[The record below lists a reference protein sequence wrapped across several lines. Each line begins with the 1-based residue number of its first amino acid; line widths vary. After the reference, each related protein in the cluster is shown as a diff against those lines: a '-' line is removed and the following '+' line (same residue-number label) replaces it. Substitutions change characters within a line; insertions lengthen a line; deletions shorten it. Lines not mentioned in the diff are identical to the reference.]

1 MPKIFLVA
9 QQAEAIREWVGKVD
23 LVVAEYYGK
32 LSFPEIGSFDVLVST
47 PEAFRMRQKT
57 KEGLRWSSICLLVFD
72 EVHHV
77 LKDDPYRKIALD
89 LKRHRSVGSLGTEV
103 QIVGLTAM
111 LTYAVTPAKIKA
123 SKERLCQELAIEAM
137 PNINHKGGPTE
148 RWLPRWSGRTNRG
161 QGSS

>member
-1 MPKIFLVA
+1 VPKIFLVA

-77 LKDDPYRKIALD
+77 LKDDPYRKIHLISSATAVLGAWALRCRLLASPQCSLMQSPQPRSKH
-89 LKRHRSVGSLGTEV
+89 LK
-103 QIVGLTAM
+103 
-111 LTYAVTPAKIKA
+111 
-123 SKERLCQELAIEAM
+123 
-137 PNINHKGGPTE
+137 KGYV
-148 RWLPRWSGRTNRG
+148 RN
-161 QGSS
+161 